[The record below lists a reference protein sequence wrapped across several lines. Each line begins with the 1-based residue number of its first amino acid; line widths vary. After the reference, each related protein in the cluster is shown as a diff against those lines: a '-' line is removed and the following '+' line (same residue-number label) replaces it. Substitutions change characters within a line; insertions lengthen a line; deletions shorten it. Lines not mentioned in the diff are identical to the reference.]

1 MISHIITLDNR
12 KTISVELDT
21 VDPETAEIIALEA
34 NRAYSHATFV
44 AAVNLDT
51 PYYNLRAAKKEWE
64 YVKMHETDERI
75 LEKAYAA
82 YRVASWG
89 YNLSIAVTE
98 AEKARAKEYLHK
110 WQVSTLL

>member
-64 YVKMHETDERI
+64 YAKIHADERI
-75 LEKAYAA
+75 CEKAYAA
-82 YRVASWG
+82 YRVASWR
-89 YNLSIAVTE
+89 YNLSIAVNE

-110 WQVSTLL
+110 WQVKYTSL